1 VEFYT
6 YLWLREDGTPYYVG
20 KGCGKRAFTID
31 ENRQGRMNTP
41 LANAKKIVFHT
52 GRKRGLETRLRIRI
66 KALGRV
72 RSREEN
78 LRMSAAFGKL
88 FTFNGETLPQNE
100 WAARLGISSTA
111 LGGRL
116 QRGWPLELAL
126 SLTKSQGM
134 KLASRR

>member
-1 VEFYT
+1 
-6 YLWLREDGTPYYVG
+6 
-20 KGCGKRAFTID
+20 FTID